1 MSDLE
6 TPRFYLVFAESADEN
21 ALMENFDA
29 IRLREDMFIVYASMT
44 RSEVY
49 HAVRDLTDP
58 NALMAAPLAA
68 HPKFRGLAPG
78 ALKWLKQRS
87 ND

>member
-1 MSDLE
+1 MADAD
-6 TPRFYLVFAESADEN
+6 TPGFYLVFAEGADSA
-21 ALMENFDA
+21 ALHANFDA
-29 IRLREDMFIVYASMT
+29 VRLREDLFIVYAAMT

-49 HAVRDLTDP
+49 HAVRDLTAP
-58 NALMAAPLAA
+58 GALMAAPLAA
-68 HPKFRGLAPG
+68 HPKFRGMDAG